1 MAKPALL
8 LYDPL
13 NSPWVPKLKQHC
25 AIQGLRLR
33 PVEKSDLDRAVG
45 ALAQGLAA
53 PAGENAPEASA
64 AKAPAVPE
72 PMLIFCSLSSAQLD
86 RLLAA
91 LRRMEVPRWVLKAV
105 LTPDNAGWTLS
116 ALYQELC
123 RERQAMEG

>member
-1 MAKPALL
+1 MAKPTLL

-33 PVEKSDLDRAVG
+33 PVEKSDLGRAVG

-53 PAGENAPEASA
+53 PAAESSA
-64 AKAPAVPE
+64 AKAPAIPE
-72 PMLIFCSLSSAQLD
+72 PLLIFCSLSSAQLD

-91 LRRMEVPRWVLKAV
+91 LRRMEVPRSVLKAV
-105 LTPDNAGWTLS
+105 LTPDNAAWTLS

-123 RERQAMEG
+123 RERQAMGG

>member
-13 NSPWVPKLKQHC
+13 DSPWTPKLKQYC

-33 PVEKSDLDRAVG
+33 PVEASDLGRTVG
-45 ALAQGLAA
+45 ALAQGLA
-53 PAGENAPEASA
+53 PAGEV
-64 AKAPAVPE
+64 PAVSPIPE
-72 PMLIFCSLSSAQLD
+72 PMLIFCSLSNAQLD

-91 LRRMEVPRWVLKAV
+91 LRRMEVSRSVLKAV
-105 LTPDNAGWTLS
+105 LTPDNAGWPLS

-123 RERQAMEG
+123 RERQAMG

>member
-1 MAKPALL
+1 MAKPTLL

-33 PVEKSDLDRAVG
+33 PVEAPDLNRTVG

-53 PAGENAPEASA
+53 PAAENGPESSA
-64 AKAPAVPE
+64 TKAPAIPE
-72 PMLIFCSLSSAQLD
+72 PLLIFCSLSNAQLD

-91 LRRMEVPRWVLKAV
+91 LRRMEVPHSVLKAV
-105 LTPDNAGWTLS
+105 LTPDNAGWPLS

-123 RERQAMEG
+123 RERQAMGG